1 MDTIHTTEGLN
12 ELVGENVAVKFK
24 DGQLMSGLLS
34 RSKATKSLLYDL
46 LLSNG
51 IHVELTEDSVEVAR
65 RGNFI

>member
-24 DGQLMSGLLS
+24 DGQMMSGVLS
-34 RSKATKSLLYDL
+34 RSTATKSLLYDL